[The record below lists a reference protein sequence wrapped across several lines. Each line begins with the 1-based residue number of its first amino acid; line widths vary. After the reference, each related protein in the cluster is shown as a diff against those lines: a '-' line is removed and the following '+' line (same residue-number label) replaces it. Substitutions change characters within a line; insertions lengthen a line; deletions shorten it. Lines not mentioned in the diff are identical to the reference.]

1 MTKPYIYKRLDQLE
15 QNRLIG
21 KPGLSMKDVRDSQVK
36 VRFTEHENDLLSLL
50 SKQLG
55 QPKAVLS
62 NVLLI
67 DAIIDLLAEDP
78 LLRSD
83 VMAAWRDQGQPEL
96 DFFSEIDKRAKY
108 QSEPID
114 GEFCHIPPAD
124 HRLELLRRKEEL

>member
-1 MTKPYIYKRLDQLE
+1 MTKPYIQLRLDQLE
-15 QNRLIG
+15 RNRLIG

-36 VRFTEHENDLLSLL
+36 VRFTEQESDLLSVL

-78 LLRSD
+78 ELHREVL
-83 VMAAWRDQGQPEL
+83 AAWRDQGFPDL
-96 DFFSEIDKRAKY
+96 DFFPEIDKRAKR
-108 QSEPID
+108 QAEPIE
-114 GEFCHIPPAD
+114 GEFVHMPPAS
-124 HRLELLRRKEEL
+124 HRLELVRREEEL